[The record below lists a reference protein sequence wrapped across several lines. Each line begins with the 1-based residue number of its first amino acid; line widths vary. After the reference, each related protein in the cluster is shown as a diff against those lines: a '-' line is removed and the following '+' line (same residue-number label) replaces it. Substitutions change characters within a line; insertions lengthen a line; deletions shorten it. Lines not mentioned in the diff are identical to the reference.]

1 METLYKVADT
11 SRQAFHYWLRPSIK
25 QQTRVAG
32 KLVVEMAKQVREKF
46 LPGSSARE
54 IYFYIRKKHELYNSL
69 LLGWGKHS
77 FEAICLANGLRV
89 VTKRFVP
96 KTTIHGDF
104 TFPNRIEGL
113 EINNINQIW
122 ASDICYLFGSNGI
135 LVGYATSLIDL
146 YSRRLL
152 GLSFSKSMHAEVT
165 SKDVLRQ
172 AFEVRKMEE
181 FSNLFFHSD
190 GGRQYI
196 ETAFL
201 AALRKKNIKSSMA
214 KSCYENAFAEAFND
228 ILKNHILFDL
238 DVNSFHQLKS
248 YEKFIKHCY
257 NFNRV
262 HNGIQ
267 KKTPVEY
274 EQLISSLNQ
283 SDRNKM
289 KIKVISQ

>member
-1 METLYKVADT
+1 M
-11 SRQAFHYWLRPSIK
+11 
-25 QQTRVAG
+25 
-32 KLVVEMAKQVREKF
+32 EMAKQVREKF

-201 AALRKKNIKSSMA
+201 AALRKKNIQSSMA